1 MVLIPLPS
9 HWKLEQ
15 SLPSLVHRPVCILFL
30 SYCILCSGYCPKT
43 IFPQTSLHSKSISLP
58 KLSRKAS
65 LFTSTAI
72 WLPPLNPTE
81 PANQH
86 LRQFPYRIFP
96 PMFNI
101 IDYLLCSLGQHSLW
115 FSICQCLSLLPCLF
129 CWQLILYSQW
139 WVFSRDL
146 SLGFFSFKSTF
157 APCEILFC
165 QFLLSFLGG

>member
-15 SLPSLVHRPVCILFL
+15 SLPSLIYRPVCVLFL
-30 SYCILCSGYCPKT
+30 SYCILCSGYSYPKT
-43 IFPQTSLHSKSISLP
+43 IFPQTSFHSRSISPP
-58 KLSRKAS
+58 KLSRRAS
-65 LFTSTAI
+65 LITSTAV
-72 WLPPLNPTE
+72 WLPPLNLLTSTSSSFLVGFSLLCLIL
-81 PANQH
+81 QT
-86 LRQFPYRIFP
+86 IC
-96 PMFNI
+96 
-101 IDYLLCSLGQHSLW
+101 LLCSLGQHSLW
-115 FSICQCLSLLPCLF
+115 FSVCQCLSLLPCLF